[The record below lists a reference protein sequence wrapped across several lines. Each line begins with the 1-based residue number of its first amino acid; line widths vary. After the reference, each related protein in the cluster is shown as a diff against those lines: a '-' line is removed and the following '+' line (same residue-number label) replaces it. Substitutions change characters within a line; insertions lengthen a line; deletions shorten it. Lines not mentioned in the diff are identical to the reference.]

1 MIAEFTLNDGNP
13 VSINLLNDCSFRP
26 LYLFRHGLG
35 GGGMEQRELIKRMRG
50 RIDHCRRLALQTID
64 PHTADALIQMANEG
78 EEDVQRLLAG
88 TSAKLPQIG
97 GSGAQPL

>member
-1 MIAEFTLNDGNP
+1 
-13 VSINLLNDCSFRP
+13 
-26 LYLFRHGLG
+26 
-35 GGGMEQRELIKRMRG
+35 MEQRELIKRMRG

-97 GSGAQPL
+97 AEWSATLTEASVHSALPEPPSVGTKV